1 MKAKI
6 IRIGNSKGL
15 RLRKTLLEKYK
26 IDHTVELI
34 MKENHIE
41 IHPSSDARA
50 GWSEKF
56 MEMNRLSDDELLIPD
71 VFEDEVEDV

>member
-15 RLRKTLLEKYK
+15 RLQKTLLEKYN

-41 IHPSSDARA
+41 IHPCSNARA

-56 MEMNRLSDDELLIPD
+56 KEMNHLGDDELLIPD
-71 VFEDEVEDV
+71 VFDDEVEDV